1 MKAEITLT
9 VHCKSIRFPWW
20 LFLEGFR

>member
-20 LFLEGFR
+20 LFLKGFR